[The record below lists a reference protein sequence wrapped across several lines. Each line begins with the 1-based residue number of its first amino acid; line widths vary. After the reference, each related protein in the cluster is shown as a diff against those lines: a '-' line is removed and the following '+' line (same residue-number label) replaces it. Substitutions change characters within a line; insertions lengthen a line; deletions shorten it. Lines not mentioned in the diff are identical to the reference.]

1 MIRNGSVTGALLL
14 VPALVFMTAGCVAT
28 GQGRF
33 SVEEHET
40 IRRTLE
46 FPAGGTKVL
55 EVENILGSIRVT
67 GYEGSNI
74 EVVANRTIQA
84 ESQDRAET
92 AKTEV
97 TLDITPRTG
106 GVNIVVDGPG
116 YRRSDDRTYSRFR
129 GYRVFYDFEI
139 RVPRQSEVRL
149 SNVAE
154 GDIQVENVTGDFT
167 VENINGGIEMKGISG
182 SGRVRT
188 INGPVTVV
196 FTANPPKDSH
206 FGSLNGDIDVTF
218 PQDLSADLR
227 FKSFNG
233 GVYTDFPVGAL
244 PEPVNQP
251 ERRNGKF
258 VYRSTFSGARIGN
271 GGSMLEF
278 DGFNG
283 DVRIRRAK

>member
-1 MIRNGSVTGALLL
+1 
-14 VPALVFMTAGCVAT
+14 
-28 GQGRF
+28 
-33 SVEEHET
+33 
-40 IRRTLE
+40 
-46 FPAGGTKVL
+46 
-55 EVENILGSIRVT
+55 VENVLGSIRVT
-67 GYEGSNI
+67 GYDGSNI

-84 ESQDRAET
+84 ESQERAE
-92 AKTEV
+92 AARTEV
-97 TLDITPRTG
+97 TLDITPGTG

-116 YRRSDDRTYSRFR
+116 YRRSGDRTYSRFR

-149 SNVAE
+149 SNVGE
-154 GDIQVENVTGDFT
+154 GDIEVENVTGDFT
-167 VENINGGIEMKGISG
+167 VENINGGIEMEAVSG
-182 SGRVRT
+182 SGRVHT
-188 INGPVTVV
+188 INGSVTVV
-196 FTANPPKDSH
+196 FTTNPRKDSH
-206 FGSLNGDIDVTF
+206 FGSLNGDVDVTF

-258 VYRSTFSGARIGN
+258 VYRSEYSGARIGN
-271 GGSMLEF
+271 GGPMLEF